1 VGRIKG
7 DAIRK
12 YAARQQRAHD
22 EPTWCPVA
30 ERREIRARSYA
41 EEEERKCRRVT
52 FSTYA
57 QTYLEYAKHHKNSW
71 KSDVGRLA
79 VCSKRFGERQL
90 DEITPLE
97 IEQFRD
103 SLLDTR
109 SRATSNRYRDLLSAV
124 FKRAVRDR
132 LVPTNPVRTVSKFK
146 ETGGRLSWLKHE
158 EEAAVHDVLL
168 PELRPLFAT
177 SVNTGLR
184 WGEQIGLQWR
194 DVDFLSGFI
203 TVRGASMAAPARCQ

>member
-1 VGRIKG
+1 
-7 DAIRK
+7 
-12 YAARQQRAHD
+12 
-22 EPTWCPVA
+22 
-30 ERREIRARSYA
+30 
-41 EEEERKCRRVT
+41 
-52 FSTYA
+52 
-57 QTYLEYAKHHKNSW
+57 
-71 KSDVGRLA
+71 
-79 VCSKRFGERQL
+79 
-90 DEITPLE
+90 ITPLE

-146 ETGGRLSWLKHE
+146 ETGGRPSRLKHE

-203 TVRGASMAAPARCQ
+203 TVRRSKHGRSRQVPMNSATRAALLDLGARRQRPDDPEELVFARRYRE